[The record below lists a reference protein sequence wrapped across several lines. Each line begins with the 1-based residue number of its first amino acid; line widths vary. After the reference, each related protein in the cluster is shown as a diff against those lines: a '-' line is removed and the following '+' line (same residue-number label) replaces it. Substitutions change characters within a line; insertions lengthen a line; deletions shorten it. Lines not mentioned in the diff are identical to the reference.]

1 MKKAVLISMKPKNVE
16 LVLNGYETLEI
27 RKTRPRLET
36 PFRCYIYCT
45 HNGWWLTNR
54 EEFLNR
60 KVVAE
65 FVCDKITWLTHIG
78 FSGVPGIRLAAI
90 KDGYTIDD
98 SFDFSESCLTTPQI
112 EKYLDGED
120 GYAWHISNLKIYNT
134 PRSLDDFKPWNR
146 DCKYTDL
153 GLAIPKCETCRS
165 CTVKKPPQSWCYVE
179 ELK

>member
-36 PFRCYIYCT
+36 PFKCYIYCT
-45 HNGWWLTNR
+45 AGNLSYEVDGGMVCNVIGGKLVVG
-54 EEFLNR
+54 EFMCNTILPIQ
-60 KVVAE
+60 VECSSPAA
-65 FVCDKITWLTHIG
+65 LG
-78 FSGVPGIRLAAI
+78 AGIEVT
-90 KDGYTIDD
+90 GT
-98 SFDFSESCLTTPQI
+98 CLTDRQI
-112 EKYLDGED
+112 LEYLGNGKQ

-165 CTVKKPPQSWCYVE
+165 CTFKKPPQIWFYVE
-179 ELK
+179 ELKNE